1 VLIRLSD
8 GYVSIVSG
16 RSLARPYIG
25 IKRMRRRSENLVASS
40 RRVRSGVS
48 IKMRGVIARN
58 EMARLG
64 ASH

>member
-40 RRVRSGVS
+40 RQVRSVS
-48 IKMRGVIARN
+48 IKMRGV
-58 EMARLG
+58 MARAMSLP
-64 ASH
+64 A

>member
-25 IKRMRRRSENLVASS
+25 IKRVRRRSENLVAGS
-40 RRVRSGVS
+40 RRVRGSFALAS
-48 IKMRGVIARN
+48 LSQMRGAKAR
-58 EMARLG
+58 AQ
-64 ASH
+64 